1 MPSLGEQVDDH
12 KILAAVD
19 QMKCLPYN
27 LNARQTFRL
36 VNGRQHLVIINLSYE
51 GGNMP
56 GPMKRVNRLTCS
68 LLLKKILFGQRYRV
82 CTRMVP
88 VPTCKGGS
96 NRVTPLAILA

>member
-1 MPSLGEQVDDH
+1 MSHEGGNMPSLGEQVDDH

-19 QMKCLPYN
+19 QMKCLPCN

-56 GPMKRVNRLTCS
+56 GPMKRVNRLQFT
-68 LLLKKILFGQRYRV
+68 LKKNSFWTKVQSVHSDGPRPNMQ
-82 CTRMVP
+82 
-88 VPTCKGGS
+88 GW
-96 NRVTPLAILA
+96 